1 MIKQT
6 LLAVTAIAL
15 VLMTVVGTAH
25 ARFGDT
31 PYLSG
36 YHDGCGDHIKGN
48 PFLGV
53 QVFPSREYIRGY
65 YNGWDA
71 CPG

>member
-6 LLAVTAIAL
+6 VAVVVAIAL
-15 VLMTVVGTAH
+15 VLTTVVGTAQ

-31 PYLSG
+31 PYQSG
-36 YHDGCGDHIKGN
+36 YHNGCGDHIKGS
-48 PFLGV
+48 PFLV
-53 QVFPSREYIRGY
+53 LSIDPQYTRGY
-65 YNGWDA
+65 YNGWYA